1 MDATISTMLQQHP
14 EWRQP
19 ARHAEMARWLNEHL
33 DDGASWVIEDVG
45 TFVKEFNREQSLAR
59 LELPGSGEGLA
70 GYPDLDLTAMR
81 PPTLEAH
88 QMVFYVQRYASRLP
102 LKVTVSLV
110 PPHVPAM
117 YEPVP
122 RLLSAEA
129 AMSGL
134 TLELRP

>member
-1 MDATISTMLQQHP
+1 MEATISEMLQQRP

-19 ARHAEMARWLNEHL
+19 AHVSEMADWLNERL
-33 DDGASWVIEDVG
+33 DEGASWVIEDVDA
-45 TFVKEFNREQSLAR
+45 FVKEFKREHALAR

-81 PPTLEAH
+81 PPAL
-88 QMVFYVQRYASRLP
+88 QGQQLVFFVQRYASRLP

-110 PPHVPAM
+110 PPHVTAL

-122 RLLSAEA
+122 RLLSPEA

-134 TLELRP
+134 IQEVRP